1 MNLVNGWLSEH
12 FGSRRRAGCRAV
24 RFGAALFL
32 ENLAF
37 IRSVLRFLCVLGAH
51 TQCFDDRRMPINALR
66 LRIARANASWLE
78 VTIEVNARHGGPAL
92 ELEIAEDALLRP
104 PVLDLG
110 RILVDGRP
118 LELSF
123 VRELINRSVVPCRS
137 EQRRASDLSHES
149 EPRRNPRAAA
159 PRGDRC
165 SLAIVGESPGGDG
178 PHTLVTNVSYYVMPR
193 HA

>member
-78 VTIEVNARHGGPAL
+78 VTIEVTARHGGPAL

-149 EPRRNPRAAA
+149 EPRRNLRAAA